1 MQFLNLD
8 YLQIIIFMCVCPK
21 FFSKKHE
28 GIKKKCTFADDIN
41 NQKLEFMLHYS
52 NFKNVFITG
61 LIILF
66 MFAACEDKSNPSAPT
81 GLTVVVENN
90 AVRISWNSVRGADAY
105 RIETSTDNFASIA
118 TTTILSP
125 DRVENYFIHA
135 EPVAGVRNYYRV
147 RSIRYGKNDEFFS
160 NWSHVNL
167 NFLRPGGGTEQG
179 LWLGIIGFNNNIT
192 TREISLLTRS
202 NIGEFQ
208 TFVDRLT
215 IGPATGLYYA
225 VDNAI
230 NMLQGAAF
238 PDDLANVSLV
248 TFTDGLD
255 NISIELNQN
264 FNSRDEYRDFLRD
277 RISNDKVG
285 NLPIN
290 AFSIGIQG
298 GDVVNV
304 PAFRAGLAALAS
316 SPNNVHEVTSMTDVN
331 NIFRE
336 IANSLYFES
345 QRHIL
350 SLRFP
355 GGFDDGDKIRFTF
368 DLALN
373 VEDATMSNLYIEGV
387 FRRSGTSRWLENIK
401 YEGMRSSSGTRVDGS
416 LDAGFVT
423 FNFENLISIATG
435 NIVSRDFVRQWEYIA
450 SESEWQGNS
459 EFDQAGETQIDIET
473 RSAIIML
480 VLDCTLS
487 LDAGGANGFRLM
499 KNAANDFINELA
511 RQL

>member
-1 MQFLNLD
+1 L
-8 YLQIIIFMCVCPK
+8 CVCPK

-167 NFLRPGGGTEQG
+167 NFLRPGGGTEPG
-179 LWLGIIGFNNNIT
+179 LYLGIIGFNDNIFP
-192 TREISLLTRS
+192 REISLLTRG
-202 NIGEFQ
+202 NMHEFQ
-208 TFVDRLT
+208 TFVDNLS
-215 IGPATGLYYA
+215 IGAGTGLYYA

-230 NMLQGAAF
+230 NMLEGAAF
-238 PDDLANVSLV
+238 PPDLSSVSIV
-248 TFTDGLD
+248 TFTDGFD
-255 NISIELNQN
+255 NVSIRLNPS
-264 FNSRDEYRDFLRD
+264 FPTRDAYRDALHN
-277 RISNDKVG
+277 RITNTKIKG
-285 NLPIN
+285 LPIK
-290 AFSIGIQG
+290 AYSIGILAPNITYAA
-298 GDVVNV
+298 DIA
-304 PAFRAGLAALAS
+304 AFLAGLEAITS
-316 SPNNVHEVTSMTDVN
+316 DPDNVHNARDMDEVNRT
-331 NIFRE
+331 FRE
-336 IANSLYFES
+336 IANSLYYET

-350 SLRFP
+350 RFTIP
-355 GGFDDGDKIRFTF
+355 GGFDDGTKLRFTF
-368 DLALN
+368 DPVNNAGASTQYVEGIFRDGGGASFSFQNVVYHGLN
-373 VEDATMSNLYIEGV
+373 NSDRTISGV
-387 FRRSGTSRWLENIK
+387 L
-401 YEGMRSSSGTRVDGS
+401 DGV
-416 LDAGFVT
+416 FVT
-423 FNFENLISIATG
+423 F
-435 NIVSRDFVRQWEYIA
+435 DFVNVATDVSTANIQLWEYRPSSSTWRLEDEFA
-450 SESEWQGNS
+450 QGS
-459 EFDQAGETQIDIET
+459 IREIDEGT
-473 RSAIIML
+473 RSAVIML
-480 VLDCTLS
+480 VLDCTTS
-487 LDAGGANGFRLM
+487 LDLFGGNGFRLM
-499 KNAANDFINELA
+499 KEAANRFISTIA
-511 RQL
+511 PR